1 MANSGGQDIHE
12 GVGFFLFLDPNSTNY
27 CWKSIPFSFTC
38 GDNVDF
44 KSRTLNQPL
53 STVIQHP
60 TPNTKSDGIPPQP
73 MLLGCSAKGIDKG
86 FLFDTW
92 SLGRNKFAIRVTFLQ
107 DATLL
112 NFTMPHSVVDAR
124 SLFEV
129 VCAFCAVLKNNQI
142 HKIQPPPDVR
152 GIQMSSLVGDGVQ
165 DEK

>member
-1 MANSGGQDIHE
+1 
-12 GVGFFLFLDPNSTNY
+12 
-27 CWKSIPFSFTC
+27 
-38 GDNVDF
+38 
-44 KSRTLNQPL
+44 
-53 STVIQHP
+53 
-60 TPNTKSDGIPPQP
+60 

-86 FLFDTW
+86 ILFDTW
-92 SLGRNKFAIRVTFLQ
+92 SLGRNNFAIRVTFLQ

-129 VCAFCAVLKNNQI
+129 VCVFCAVLKNNQI

-165 DEK
+165 DGK